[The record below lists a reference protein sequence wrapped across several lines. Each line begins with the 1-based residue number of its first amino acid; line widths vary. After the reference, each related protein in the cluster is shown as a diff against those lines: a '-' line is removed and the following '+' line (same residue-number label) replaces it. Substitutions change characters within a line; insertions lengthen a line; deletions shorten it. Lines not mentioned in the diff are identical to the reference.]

1 MRGVVAAVLMITCG
15 CTHTAVR
22 ASRPSATTED
32 DTVIYESRPY
42 ARNFLPFG
50 GGQFQNGETAKGVG
64 FAVGQGVTA
73 ATSIGLFVY
82 LVGHYRDN
90 QVPLG
95 EGARVRNMERVEIL
109 TGYAFFGLYAW
120 SVIDALVH
128 HEPWVQIGPARA
140 TLAPTGSCGL
150 GATLTWSQ

>member
-1 MRGVVAAVLMITCG
+1 MRGVLAAVLMITG
-15 CTHTAVR
+15 ACTHTTVR
-22 ASRPSATTED
+22 ASRPNATTED
-32 DTVIYESRPY
+32 DTIVYESRPY
-42 ARNFLPFG
+42 ARNFLPLG
-50 GGQFQNGETAKGVG
+50 AGQFQNGDTAKGVG

-82 LVGHYRDN
+82 LADHYRDD
-90 QVPLG
+90 QVPVG
-95 EGARVRNMERVEIL
+95 DSARVRNMQQVEIL

-140 TLAPTGSCGL
+140 TLAPAGSCGL
-150 GATLTWSQ
+150 GAALTWSQ